1 MLQSSSLPRFGTTI
15 AQGTNVIDSEWWELS
30 AILDLMMFD
39 LRTADMQVQNSLQR
53 SAPLLSYLHETP
65 VCVFG
70 PGVTNDRHSGLW
82 ALRSDTTFSI
92 VNPSGRMY
100 CC

>member
-39 LRTADMQVQNSLQR
+39 WRTADMQVQNSLSEARRYYRICTKRQY
-53 SAPLLSYLHETP
+53 AY
-65 VCVFG
+65 
-70 PGVTNDRHSGLW
+70 SGL
-82 ALRSDTTFSI
+82 
-92 VNPSGRMY
+92 V
-100 CC
+100 